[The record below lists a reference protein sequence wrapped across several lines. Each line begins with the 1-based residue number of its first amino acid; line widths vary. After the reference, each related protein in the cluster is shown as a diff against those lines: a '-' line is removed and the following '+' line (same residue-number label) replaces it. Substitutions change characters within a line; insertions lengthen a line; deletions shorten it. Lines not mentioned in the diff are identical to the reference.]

1 MTFNDEYKA
10 ILRLKSE
17 EDKKYLYELPDYWET
32 SPAIQ
37 AEIALFT
44 RNLKDTIN
52 FLDNDC
58 DGEQLGC
65 LSEVFDPISAKL
77 QSWEFIDAILQVA
90 KKFPEETKKY
100 SIDNFIASAIG
111 QLNDSVYEQR
121 YKLKNKRR
129 GKIKKSSSEAQ

>member
-1 MTFNDEYKA
+1 MTFNEEYKA

-17 EDKKYLYELPDYWET
+17 EDKKYLYELPNYWET

-44 RNLKDTIN
+44 RNLKDTVN

-77 QSWEFIDAILQVA
+77 QSWEFIDAISRVA
-90 KKFPEETKKY
+90 NKFPAETKKY

-121 YKLKNKRR
+121 YKLINKR
-129 GKIKKSSSEAQ
+129 KTKK